1 MARSRVSEEQTL
13 RSPELALAMEC
24 PENEK
29 TRKQPTIS
37 YFKLFS
43 TATALDYILMAGGT
57 IGALAHGAAL
67 PLAVLLFGNI
77 VESVGIYFLN
87 PPKLYED
94 ASKYCLDC
102 VYVGIVTLAAAW
114 LEVFCWTYTG
124 ERQASKIRVQYLRA
138 LLGQDIGFYDTDST
152 TGEIVVGISS
162 DTLLVQDAIGEK
174 VGNFIH
180 NMARFA
186 AGLAVSFT
194 ISWELTSLTLA
205 VVPLIAIAGGVYSY
219 AMIDVT
225 TNSHKAYIKAG
236 EIAEQVVA
244 QVRSV
249 YAYGGEDKAVRSYA
263 RALEKTVALGVK
275 GGLAKGLG
283 MGSVYL
289 LLYFTW
295 ALLLWFAGRMVLK
308 GTIHGGPAFVTILN
322 AVIGGIAI
330 GQAFPNL
337 TAFGKGKAA
346 GYTIFEMLRRSPVSR
361 SRGAGASLSNVQGHI
376 ELKNIKFSYPSR
388 PDAIIFQN
396 FSLDIPAGKLVAIVG
411 GSGSGKSTIISLIER
426 FYDPQE
432 GQVLLDGH
440 NVRHLQ
446 LKWLRS
452 QIGLVSQEPALFAT
466 TISENILFGMEEASF
481 DDVIRAAKISG
492 AHDFINQLPF
502 KYDTQVGER
511 GVQLSGGQKQRVAL
525 ARAVL
530 KDPAILLLDEAT
542 SALDSESEKLV
553 QDALS
558 HIMVGRT
565 SVMIAHRLST
575 VQSADIITVMQNGK
589 IVESGTHDQLL
600 EQDGSYASL
609 LNVNDDNGRD
619 TSSNNDFVSS
629 GRHSRASSLNS
640 KAFSFRL
647 SVQSDIESVGFP
659 EPLSER
665 KVYKKPSLKRL
676 LQLNAPDWPYS
687 LLGMLGAITAGGSM
701 PLFVLGITEGL
712 IAFYSITPGYLS
724 HEIRK
729 LSMLF
734 IGAGTATLFFF
745 VMEHYFFGLMGE
757 NVTFRV
763 RHLMFS
769 AILRYEVGWFE
780 DEKNSSSLVASR
792 LASDALMVKAAVGDL
807 LCTLS
812 HNLSLI
818 TTAFIVAF
826 LLQWRIALVMISTF
840 PFIVTSAVAQR
851 QFLRGFGGDVC
862 KAYLR
867 ANTVAGEAVGN
878 IRTVA
883 AFCAEEKVLQLF
895 CKELQR
901 PGRDSFYR
909 GQIAGIA
916 FGVSQCC
923 MFCSYALTLWY
934 GSYLIKTGYTSFGPM
949 VKSFTVLLVTALG
962 IAETL
967 LLAPDIIE
975 GLQSVG
981 AVFEVLDR
989 KTEIDPD
996 DTRAEDV
1003 HDIRGSIQL
1012 KNVKFNYPS
1021 RPDVTIFEN
1030 LNLKLGAG
1038 RSLALVGAS
1047 GSGKSSIIALIARFY
1062 EPLTGSVLIDG
1073 KDIRRLRLRSLRKH
1087 IALVQQEPSL
1097 FSTSVYENILYGK
1110 DGATEAE
1117 VIEASKAANAD
1128 SFISALPNGYATEV
1142 GERGVQLSGGQK
1154 QRVAIARAVLKN
1166 PAILLLDEATSALD
1180 AESERTVQDALD
1192 NLMKGRTTVVV
1203 AHRLSTIQHVDC
1215 IAVLEAGKIVE
1226 EGRHVDLLRKG
1237 GVYAR
1242 LIRLQHQ
1249 LHNHPSPD
1257 MQQEFLQD
1265 FLERQAP
1272 R

>member
-1 MARSRVSEEQTL
+1 MINV
-13 RSPELALAMEC
+13 
-24 PENEK
+24 
-29 TRKQPTIS
+29 
-37 YFKLFS
+37 
-43 TATALDYILMAGGT
+43 
-57 IGALAHGAAL
+57 
-67 PLAVLLFGNI
+67 
-77 VESVGIYFLN
+77 
-87 PPKLYED
+87 
-94 ASKYCLDC
+94 
-102 VYVGIVTLAAAW
+102 
-114 LEVFCWTYTG
+114 
-124 ERQASKIRVQYLRA
+124 
-138 LLGQDIGFYDTDST
+138 T
-152 TGEIVVGISS
+152 TG
-162 DTLLVQDAIGEK
+162 
-174 VGNFIH
+174 
-180 NMARFA
+180 
-186 AGLAVSFT
+186 
-194 ISWELTSLTLA
+194 
-205 VVPLIAIAGGVYSY
+205 
-219 AMIDVT
+219 
-225 TNSHKAYIKAG
+225 SHKAYIKAG
-236 EIAEQVVA
+236 EIVEQVVA

-249 YAYGGEDKAVRSYA
+249 YAYGGEDKAVWTYA
-263 RALEKTVALGVK
+263 RALEKTVELGIK

-295 ALLLWFAGRMVLK
+295 SLLLWFAGRMVLK
-308 GTIHGGPAFVTILN
+308 GSIHGGPAFVTILN
-322 AVIGGIAI
+322 AVVGGIAI

-346 GYTIFEMLRRSPVSR
+346 GYTIFEMIRRSPVAQNIGGGTVISD
-361 SRGAGASLSNVQGHI
+361 VEGHI
-376 ELKNIKFSYPSR
+376 ELKGIKFSYPSR
-388 PDAIIFQN
+388 PEAIIFQD
-396 FSLDIPAGKLVAIVG
+396 FSLDIPAGKVVAIVG

-426 FYDPQE
+426 FYDPQA

-440 NVRHLQ
+440 NICDLQ

-466 TISENILFGMEEASF
+466 TIRENILFGMEEASL
-481 DDVIRAAKISG
+481 DEVIKAAKIAG
-492 AHDFINQLPF
+492 AHEFIDQLPF

-565 SVMIAHRLST
+565 SVMVAHRLST
-575 VQSADIITVMQNGK
+575 VQNADIITVIQNGE

-609 LNVNDDNGRD
+609 LHATDDNVKEF
-619 TSSNNDFVSS
+619 SSNNEYLCS
-629 GRHSRASSLNS
+629 GRLSRTSSLGS
-640 KAFSFRL
+640 KVFSFRL
-647 SVQSDIESVGFP
+647 TTQSDIESTV
-659 EPLSER
+659 LSEPANER
-665 KVYKKPSLKRL
+665 RTYEKPSLTRL
-676 LQLNAPDWPYS
+676 MQLNAPDWPYS
-687 LLGMLGAITAGGSM
+687 LMGVLGAITAGGSM
-701 PLFVLGITEGL
+701 PLFVLGITQGL
-712 IAFYSITPGYLS
+712 IAFYSSTPGYLT
-724 HEIRK
+724 HEIRR
-729 LSMLF
+729 LCILF
-734 IGAGTATLFFF
+734 LGAGTATLLFF
-745 VMEHYFFGLMGE
+745 VMEHYFFGIMGE

-780 DEKNSSSLVASR
+780 DEKNSSSLIASR
-792 LASDALMVKAAVGDL
+792 LASDAMMVKAAVGDL

-818 TTAFIVAF
+818 ITAFVVAF

-862 KAYLR
+862 KAYLK

-883 AFCAEEKVLQLF
+883 AFCAEEKVMQLF

-901 PGRDSFYR
+901 PARDSFYR

-916 FGVSQCC
+916 FGVCQCC

-934 GSYLIKTGYTSFGPM
+934 GSYLIKSGYTSFGPM

-989 KTEIDPD
+989 KTQIDPD
-996 DTRAEDV
+996 DHKADDV
-1003 HDIRGSIQL
+1003 KDVKGSIQL
-1012 KNVKFNYPS
+1012 KNIKFRYPS
-1021 RPDVTIFEN
+1021 RPNATIFED
-1030 LNLKLGAG
+1030 LNLKVGAG

-1062 EPLTGSVLIDG
+1062 EPSSGSVMIDG
-1073 KDIRRLRLRSLRKH
+1073 KDIRKLNLRSLRKH

-1097 FSTSVYENILYGK
+1097 FSASVYENILYGR
-1110 DGATEAE
+1110 DNATEAE
-1117 VIEASKAANAD
+1117 VIDAAKAANAD
-1128 SFISALPNGYATEV
+1128 SFISGLPNGYATEV
-1142 GERGVQLSGGQK
+1142 GERGMQLSGGQK

-1180 AESERTVQDALD
+1180 VESERAVQDALD
-1192 NLMKGRTTVVV
+1192 NLMKGRTTVVI
-1203 AHRLSTIQHVDC
+1203 AHRLSTIQHVDS
-1215 IAVLEAGKIVE
+1215 IAVLESGRIVE
-1226 EGRHVDLLRKG
+1226 EGRHAELVKNRG
-1237 GVYAR
+1237 PYSR
-1242 LIRLQHQ
+1242 LIRLQQ
-1249 LHNHPSPD
+1249 QIHNLPSPD
-1257 MQQEFLQD
+1257 MQHEFLQD
-1265 FLERQAP
+1265 FLGRQAP

>member
-1 MARSRVSEEQTL
+1 MARSRVSEEETL
-13 RSPELALAMEC
+13 RPAEVVLDRE
-24 PENEK
+24 ENEK
-29 TRKQPTIS
+29 AHSQPSVS

-43 TATALDYILMAGGT
+43 FATGLDYLLMAGGT
-57 IGALAHGAAL
+57 IGACGHGAAL

-77 VESVGIYFLN
+77 VDSVGIYFLD
-87 PPKLYED
+87 PPRLYQD
-94 ASKYCLDC
+94 ASKYCLYC
-102 VYVGIVTLAAAW
+102 VYVGIVTLASAW

-124 ERQASKIRVQYLRA
+124 ERQSSKMRVQYLRA
-138 LLGQDIGFYDTDST
+138 LLSQDIGFYDTDST

-174 VGNFIH
+174 VGNFMH
-180 NMARFA
+180 NMARFT

-194 ISWELTSLTLA
+194 ISWELTLLTLA
-205 VVPLIAIAGGVYSY
+205 VVPLIAVAGGVYSY

-225 TNSHKAYIKAG
+225 TNSHRAYIKAG

-263 RALEKTVALGVK
+263 HALQRTVDLGVK

-295 ALLLWFAGRMVLK
+295 ALLLWFAGRMVQR
-308 GTIHGGPAFVTILN
+308 GSIHGGPAFVTILN
-322 AVIGGIAI
+322 AVVGGIAI

-346 GYTIFEMLRRSPVSR
+346 GYTIFEMIRRSPVSTN
-361 SRGAGASLSNVQGHI
+361 RGAGHILEDVKGHI
-376 ELKNIKFSYPSR
+376 ELENIIFAYPSR
-388 PDAIIFQN
+388 PDAIIFQD
-396 FSLDIPAGKLVAIVG
+396 FSLNIPAGKLVAIVG

-426 FYDPQE
+426 FYDPQA

-440 NVRHLQ
+440 NVRDLQ

-452 QIGLVSQEPALFAT
+452 QIGLVNQEPALFAT
-466 TISENILFGMEEASF
+466 TIRENILFGMEDASF
-481 DDVIRAAKISG
+481 DDVVRAAKISG
-492 AHDFINQLPF
+492 AHDFIYQLPA

-565 SVMIAHRLST
+565 SIMVAHRLST
-575 VQSADIITVMQNGK
+575 VQGADIITVLQDGK
-589 IVESGTHDQLL
+589 IVESGTHDQLI
-600 EQDGSYASL
+600 ERDGSYASL
-609 LNVNDDNGRD
+609 LSFHDDHARDVGLTNDY
-619 TSSNNDFVSS
+619 VCS
-629 GRHSRASSLNS
+629 GRHSRGSSLTM

-647 SVQSDIESVGFP
+647 SVQSDIESLGFP
-659 EPLSER
+659 ELSGDR
-665 KVYKKPSLKRL
+665 KIYQKPSLKRL

-712 IAFYSITPGYLS
+712 IAFYSLTPGYLPN
-724 HEIRK
+724 EIRK
-729 LSMLF
+729 LSILF
-734 IGAGTATLFFF
+734 LGAGTATLFFF

-780 DEKNSSSLVASR
+780 DENNSSSLVASR

-807 LCTLS
+807 LCTLT
-812 HNLSLI
+812 HNISLI
-818 TTAFIVAF
+818 TTAFVVAF

-840 PFIVTSAVAQR
+840 PFIVSSAVAQR

-901 PGRDSFYR
+901 PARDSFYR

-916 FGVSQCC
+916 FGISQCC

-934 GSYLIKTGYTSFGPM
+934 GSYLIKSGYTSFGPM

-975 GLQSVG
+975 GVQSVG

-1003 HDIRGSIQL
+1003 TDIRGSIEL
-1012 KNVKFNYPS
+1012 KHVNFKYPS
-1021 RPDVTIFEN
+1021 RPDVAIFED
-1030 LNLKLGAG
+1030 LNLRVGAG

-1047 GSGKSSIIALIARFY
+1047 GSGKSSIISLIARFY
-1062 EPLTGSVLIDG
+1062 EPLSGNVMIDG

-1097 FSTSVYENILYGK
+1097 FSTSVYENILYGR

-1117 VIEASKAANAD
+1117 VIEAAKAANAD

-1154 QRVAIARAVLKN
+1154 QRVAIARAVLRN
-1166 PAILLLDEATSALD
+1166 PTILLLDEATSALD
-1180 AESERTVQDALD
+1180 AESEKLVQGALD
-1192 NLMKGRTTVVV
+1192 GLMQGRTTVLV
-1203 AHRLSTIQHVDC
+1203 AHRLSTVQNADSIV
-1215 IAVLEAGKIVE
+1215 VLQSGRIVE
-1226 EGRHVDLLRKG
+1226 QGTHAKLLATKG
-1237 GVYAR
+1237 AYF
-1242 LIRLQHQ
+1242 Q
-1249 LHNHPSPD
+1249 LLNLSTKT
-1257 MQQEFLQD
+1257 
-1265 FLERQAP
+1265 
-1272 R
+1272 